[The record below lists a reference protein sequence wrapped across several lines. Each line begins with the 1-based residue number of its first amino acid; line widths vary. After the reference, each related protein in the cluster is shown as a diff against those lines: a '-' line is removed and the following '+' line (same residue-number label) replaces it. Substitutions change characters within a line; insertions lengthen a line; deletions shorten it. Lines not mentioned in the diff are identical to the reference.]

1 MKRPPLAPPE
11 FATREDLHRLLLK
24 ASQLEGERQVPAK
37 LREMLILWGR
47 RIEEILHDRPV
58 EDPIRWADVTAEL
71 GPDAWELANAER
83 CQEVEQGE
91 SIVVDGI
98 PDITPGGP
106 GLRLV
111 PRE

>member
-1 MKRPPLAPPE
+1 M
-11 FATREDLHRLLLK
+11 TRADVHRLLLK
-24 ASQLEGERQVPAK
+24 ATALEGEPHLPPT
-37 LREMLILWGR
+37 LRARLSPWISRLERILQ
-47 RIEEILHDRPV
+47 ETPV
-58 EDPIRWADVTAEL
+58 DDPVSWADVTAEL
-71 GPDAWELANAER
+71 GPDAWELANAVR

-106 GLRLV
+106 GFRLV